1 MSESEII
8 EVIRTVD
15 KKFCSSD
22 GTLAK
27 EITLT
32 AEEYRIL
39 RFTAMNKWVEL
50 HYTNVLENGDWA
62 KS

>member
-1 MSESEII
+1 MTENELIK
-8 EVIRTVD
+8 VIQAVD
-15 KKFCSSD
+15 KKFCADD

-27 EITLT
+27 EVTLT